1 MNTFRYEVL
10 VRGIFLYEKKQRNI
24 GQHIC
29 QVFKIFSHRL
39 YCRFVPMCGVIGHLC
54 VCVCFGEN
62 NSYTGNQ
69 AVSIGISAL
78 SAMFAGFLSAK
89 LCHSKGLIMGLF
101 SGLILFACVLI
112 SAFSTGGNVFT
123 VSTAMRFL
131 LMMIGGAFGGVLA
144 VNKRKKVK

>member
-1 MNTFRYEVL
+1 
-10 VRGIFLYEKKQRNI
+10 
-24 GQHIC
+24 
-29 QVFKIFSHRL
+29 
-39 YCRFVPMCGVIGHLC
+39 MCGVIGHLC

-62 NSYTGNQ
+62 NSYTGNSG
-69 AVSIGISAL
+69 SIGISAL

>member
-1 MNTFRYEVL
+1 
-10 VRGIFLYEKKQRNI
+10 
-24 GQHIC
+24 
-29 QVFKIFSHRL
+29 
-39 YCRFVPMCGVIGHLC
+39 
-54 VCVCFGEN
+54 
-62 NSYTGNQ
+62 
-69 AVSIGISAL
+69 
-78 SAMFAGFLSAK
+78 
-89 LCHSKGLIMGLF
+89 MGLF

>member
-1 MNTFRYEVL
+1 MSALLAICAFVFVL
-10 VRGIFLYEKKQRNI
+10 VKTIPTQAI
-24 GQHIC
+24 
-29 QVFKIFSHRL
+29 
-39 YCRFVPMCGVIGHLC
+39 
-54 VCVCFGEN
+54 
-62 NSYTGNQ
+62 Q

>member
-1 MNTFRYEVL
+1 MKKSRETSDSTFAKCLKYL
-10 VRGIFLYEKKQRNI
+10 
-24 GQHIC
+24 
-29 QVFKIFSHRL
+29 
-39 YCRFVPMCGVIGHLC
+39 VIGCIAGLFLC
-54 VCVCFGEN
+54 AALLAICAFVF
-62 NSYTGNQ
+62 
-69 AVSIGISAL
+69 VSIGISAL

>member
-1 MNTFRYEVL
+1 MKKSRETSDSTFAKCLKYL
-10 VRGIFLYEKKQRNI
+10 
-24 GQHIC
+24 
-29 QVFKIFSHRL
+29 
-39 YCRFVPMCGVIGHLC
+39 VIGCIAGLFLC
-54 VCVCFGEN
+54 
-62 NSYTGNQ
+62 
-69 AVSIGISAL
+69 AAL
-78 SAMFAGFLSAK
+78 LSAK

>member
-1 MNTFRYEVL
+1 MKKSRETSDSTFAKCLKYLVIGCIAGLFLCAALLAICAFVFVL
-10 VRGIFLYEKKQRNI
+10 VKTIPTQAI
-24 GQHIC
+24 
-29 QVFKIFSHRL
+29 
-39 YCRFVPMCGVIGHLC
+39 
-54 VCVCFGEN
+54 
-62 NSYTGNQ
+62 Q

-144 VNKRKKVK
+144 VNKRKNVK

>member
-1 MNTFRYEVL
+1 MRL
-10 VRGIFLYEKKQRNI
+10 CLFLGKTIPTQAI
-24 GQHIC
+24 
-29 QVFKIFSHRL
+29 
-39 YCRFVPMCGVIGHLC
+39 
-54 VCVCFGEN
+54 
-62 NSYTGNQ
+62 Q

>member
-1 MNTFRYEVL
+1 MGFISPEANHSEKHYDSDSAFQCGNYRSKSGECVSRYVKTSVL
-10 VRGIFLYEKKQRNI
+10 EAAILQAI
-24 GQHIC
+24 
-29 QVFKIFSHRL
+29 
-39 YCRFVPMCGVIGHLC
+39 
-54 VCVCFGEN
+54 
-62 NSYTGNQ
+62 Q

>member
-1 MNTFRYEVL
+1 MKKSRETSDSTFAKCLKYLVIGCIAGLFLCAALLAICAFVFVL
-10 VRGIFLYEKKQRNI
+10 VKTIPTQAI
-24 GQHIC
+24 
-29 QVFKIFSHRL
+29 
-39 YCRFVPMCGVIGHLC
+39 
-54 VCVCFGEN
+54 
-62 NSYTGNQ
+62 Q

-89 LCHSKGLIMGLF
+89 LCHIMGLF

>member
-1 MNTFRYEVL
+1 MGFISPEANHSETHYDSDSAFQCGNYRSKSGECVSHYVKTSVL
-10 VRGIFLYEKKQRNI
+10 EAAILQAI
-24 GQHIC
+24 
-29 QVFKIFSHRL
+29 
-39 YCRFVPMCGVIGHLC
+39 
-54 VCVCFGEN
+54 
-62 NSYTGNQ
+62 Q

>member
-1 MNTFRYEVL
+1 MNKSRGTSESTFVRCLKYLAIGCIDGLFLCGALLAICAFVFVL
-10 VRGIFLYEKKQRNI
+10 IKTIPTQAVG
-24 GQHIC
+24 
-29 QVFKIFSHRL
+29 
-39 YCRFVPMCGVIGHLC
+39 
-54 VCVCFGEN
+54 
-62 NSYTGNQ
+62 

-89 LCHSKGLIMGLF
+89 LCHSKGLIMGLS
-101 SGLILFACVLI
+101 SGLILFACILI

-123 VSTAMRFL
+123 IATAMRFL